1 MELLIMS
8 FTFAFAVAQSDS
20 SHTVQIV
27 PVTVSQNCI
36 KYAEQTLK
44 SVDASVKIL
53 PDLSRTVGKNLH
65 KMEEKEPGSRLRA
78 VANAYSQTF
87 A

>member
-1 MELLIMS
+1 MS
-8 FTFAFAVAQSDS
+8 FTFAFAVAQSDN
-20 SHTVQIV
+20 VKIV
-27 PVTVSQNCI
+27 PITVSQNCI
-36 KYAEQTLK
+36 KYAENVLK
-44 SVDASVKIL
+44 SVDESAKIL
-53 PDLSRTVGKNLH
+53 PNLSRIVGKNLH